1 MTSKNRGIT
10 LLLLAVLLW
19 GPNPVITV
27 VTLQQIPPLSLGFF
41 RLAFAAVIAAVFFI
55 PRGYLRIQRK
65 DIPVFI
71 LIGLFGS
78 SLNMAF
84 FLFGLQHTTAM
95 TAQAIFTATPVFTAI
110 FAYLILKE
118 RIQLVQVIGVA
129 IGLAGS
135 LFIAL
140 RAFFET
146 GNFEDGSLFG
156 NGLIFVSLLMWVA
169 YILISKNLSERYS
182 PFTLTGFVFIF
193 GGLSFIPLAVW
204 ENMQIGI
211 DWVDAVTLGG
221 VLGVVY
227 QGAVASFIAFI
238 AYQIGLQLTTAFA
251 AGVVLYLGPVVTT
264 AFAVPVLGETIT
276 WPFVIG
282 VLLIISGSF
291 VATQHEFV
299 VRKLRKKQ
307 G

>member
-1 MTSKNRGIT
+1 M
-10 LLLLAVLLW
+10 LLLLAVFLW

-27 VTLQQIPPLSLGFF
+27 VTLQQIPPLTLGFF
-41 RLAFAAVIAAVFFI
+41 RLAFAAVIAAVFFV
-55 PRGYLRIQRK
+55 PRGYLRIKRN

-84 FLFGLQHTTAM
+84 FLFGLRHTTAM

-118 RIQLVQVIGVA
+118 RIQFLQVIGVA
-129 IGLAGS
+129 VGLVGS

-156 NGLIFVSLLMWVA
+156 NSLVFVSLLMWVA
-169 YILISKNLSERYS
+169 YILMSKSLSERYS

-193 GGLSFIPLAVW
+193 GGVSFIPLAVW
-204 ENMQIGI
+204 ENMQIGL
-211 DWVDAVTLGG
+211 DWVHAVTLGG

-251 AGVVLYLGPVVTT
+251 AGGVLYLGPVITT
-264 AFAVPVLGETIT
+264 AFAVPILGEKVT
-276 WPFVIG
+276 WPFIVG
-282 VLLIISGSF
+282 VLLIVIGSF
-291 VATQHEFV
+291 VATQHQFV
-299 VRKLRKKQ
+299 LQKFRKNE